1 MMQALC
7 VSQEELALFGVQG
20 CAVNIGETVPFS
32 RQHETRVGMALAG
45 RFSPHNTKK
54 NIEIPSKKICSVAA
68 PFYTYILYIFIDQ
81 Y

>member
-1 MMQALC
+1 MQALC

-45 RFSPHNTKK
+45 RFPPDTTQKKKEIPKQK
-54 NIEIPSKKICSVAA
+54 NIC
-68 PFYTYILYIFIDQ
+68 
-81 Y
+81 